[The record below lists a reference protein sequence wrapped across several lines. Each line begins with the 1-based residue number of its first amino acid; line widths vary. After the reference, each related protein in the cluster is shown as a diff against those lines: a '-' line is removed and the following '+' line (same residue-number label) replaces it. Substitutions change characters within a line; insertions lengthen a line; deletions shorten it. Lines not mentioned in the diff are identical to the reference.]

1 MGRTNIVIDEELV
14 ARVMR
19 LYDLPSKR
27 AAVHFAL
34 RMAAGEKSPHRAA
47 LELRGS
53 GWDGDIDELRRPSR
67 VVEL

>member
-1 MGRTNIVIDEELV
+1 MGRTNVFIDDELV

-27 AAVHFAL
+27 AAVDFAL
-34 RMAAGEKSPHRAA
+34 RRVAGEESPHEGA
-47 LELRGS
+47 LRLRGS
-53 GWDGDIDELRRPSR
+53 GWDGDLNELRRHSP